1 MGINMSLFAAARH
14 STYSL
19 FPIHKIHNMPKVKL
33 LLLTTLTITAFAADG
48 PPKHGKLTPLF
59 DGSNLDNFDIV
70 YRNVGVTADTD
81 HIFPVENGTVHVS
94 GKKFGYFITKK
105 EYSDYYL
112 RAEFK
117 WGQGTYEPKLGK
129 ARDSGILYH
138 CVGEQKVW
146 PRSIELQIQEGG
158 TGDIWL
164 TDGAAL
170 TGKDGKPMVGPP
182 GKAVRI
188 DRFNKG
194 PWKDVTD
201 YRDPQVEVEKP
212 HGQWNVVELV
222 VKGDHVWHFVNGKLV
237 NEGTQANP
245 ASGKILF
252 QSEGA
257 EIFFRKIYI
266 APLKG
271 SS

>member
-1 MGINMSLFAAARH
+1 MKRYTFLIVSTLVVATVAMG
-14 STYSL
+14 
-19 FPIHKIHNMPKVKL
+19 
-33 LLLTTLTITAFAADG
+33 ADG
-48 PPKHGKLTPLF
+48 GPPAHGALTPLF
-59 DGSNLDNFDIV
+59 DGSTLSNFDIV
-70 YRNVGVTADTD
+70 LRGGEMNHDPD
-81 HIFPVENGTVHVS
+81 HVFSVENGVVHVS
-94 GKKFGYFITKK
+94 GKTFGYFITKK
-105 EYSDYYL
+105 EYSNYYL

-117 WGQGTYEPKLGK
+117 WGEGTYAPRAGK

-138 CVGEQKVW
+138 VVGEQKVW

-170 TGKDGKPMVGPP
+170 QSKDGRTVVGPP
-182 GKAVRI
+182 GKASRI

-194 PWKDVTD
+194 PWKDVVD
-201 YRDPQVEVEKP
+201 YRDPQGEVEKP
-212 HGQWNVVELV
+212 HGEWNVVELAV
-222 VKGDHVWHFVNGKLV
+222 QGDHVWHFVNGKLV

-257 EIFFRKIYI
+257 EIFFRNISM
-266 APLKG
+266 APLTP
-271 SS
+271 

>member
-1 MGINMSLFAAARH
+1 MAIAMKRHTFLTVAALA
-14 STYSL
+14 
-19 FPIHKIHNMPKVKL
+19 
-33 LLLTTLTITAFAADG
+33 LTTTAFCGDRDKPPAHG
-48 PPKHGKLTPLF
+48 PLTKLF
-59 DGSNLDNFDIV
+59 NGSNLDNFDIFI
-70 YRNVGVTADTD
+70 RGGELNQDPD
-81 HIFPVENGTVHVS
+81 HIFTVEHGVVHVS

-105 EYSDYYL
+105 DYSDYYL

-117 WGQGTYEPKLGK
+117 WGEGTYAPREGK

-138 CVGEQKVW
+138 VVGEHKVW

-170 TGKDGKPMVGPP
+170 TSKDGRTVVGPP
-182 GKAVRI
+182 GRASRI

-194 PWKDVTD
+194 PMKDVTG
-201 YRDPQVEVEKP
+201 YRAPQGEVEKA
-212 HGQWNVVELV
+212 HGKWNLVELA
-222 VKGDHVWHFVNGKLV
+222 VKGDHVWHYVNGKLV
-237 NEGTQANP
+237 NEGSGANP

-257 EIFFRKIYI
+257 EVFFRNISI
-266 APLKG
+266 APLTQ
-271 SS
+271 

>member
-1 MGINMSLFAAARH
+1 MMIKRYAFLILSTLVLASL
-14 STYSL
+14 
-19 FPIHKIHNMPKVKL
+19 
-33 LLLTTLTITAFAADG
+33 TLGENNAPPTHG
-48 PPKHGKLTPLF
+48 PLTPLF
-59 DGSNLDNFDIV
+59 DGTNLNNFDIV
-70 YRNVGVTADTD
+70 LRGEGISSDPD
-81 HIFPVENGTVHVS
+81 HIFTIENGAVHVS
-94 GKKFGYFITKK
+94 GKKFGYFVTKK
-105 EYSDYYL
+105 EYSNYYL

-117 WGQGTYEPKLGK
+117 WGEGTYAPKLGK

-138 CVGEQKVW
+138 VVGEQKVW

-170 TGKDGKPMVGPP
+170 QSKDGKTVVGPP
-182 GKAVRI
+182 GKASRI

-201 YRDPQVEVEKP
+201 YRDPQAEVEKP
-212 HGQWNVVELV
+212 HGEWNVVELV

-237 NEGTQANP
+237 NEGSHADP

-257 EIFFRKIYI
+257 EIFFRNISI
-266 APLKG
+266 APLN
-271 SS
+271 SR